1 MRQRGGREGRD
12 SVPTVSHGRV
22 GASPQGDERGAS
34 ASRQRRAE
42 RSGCGV
48 LAMVGNRAVVGV
60 LPLAPPV
67 SAGHRR
73 FQQTQAEVP
82 DSVLDY
88 IGIIRV
94 PGILRL

>member
-1 MRQRGGREGRD
+1 M
-12 SVPTVSHGRV
+12 
-22 GASPQGDERGAS
+22 
-34 ASRQRRAE
+34 
-42 RSGCGV
+42 
-48 LAMVGNRAVVGV
+48 LAIAATRAVVGV
-60 LPLAPPV
+60 LPLAQPV